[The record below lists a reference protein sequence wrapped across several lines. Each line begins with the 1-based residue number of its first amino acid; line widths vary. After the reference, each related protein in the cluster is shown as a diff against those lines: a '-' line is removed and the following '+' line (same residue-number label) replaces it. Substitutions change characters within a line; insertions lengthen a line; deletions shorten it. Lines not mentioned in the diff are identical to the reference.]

1 MQTSWK
7 RYTVCFFLFLNLNSL
22 SYMYKRSMHNLSI
35 PGELLHSVVLTFMG
49 NGLQLY
55 HTKLLM

>member
-1 MQTSWK
+1 
-7 RYTVCFFLFLNLNSL
+7 
-22 SYMYKRSMHNLSI
+22 MHNLLI

-55 HTKLLM
+55 HTKLLMWSLPFALEFSYLSNVPNVKD